1 MLGQAPRELRQ
12 GGVAPSV
19 GGLVSPDRTRIA
31 FVPALGSSDLGREIW
46 VIDSQ
51 GENPQKVLALGE
63 NEFFNGVHWSP
74 DGQTLAYIRVQRTP
88 RTPGASLTSLET
100 SDLKGASR
108 TVVVPVVV
116 PGPFPWLESFC
127 WLRTGGSSTRGRN
140 PRIRT
145 TLGKSA
151 SMVRRAR
158 PLVNQNASPGGRDL
172 TLRA

>member
-108 TVVVPVVV
+108 TVVVP
-116 PGPFPWLESFC
+116 GPFPWLESFC
-127 WLRTGGSSTRGRN
+127 WLRTGDRLLAAG
-140 PRIRT
+140 I
-145 TLGKSA
+145 LGFGQPLA
-151 SMVRRAR
+151 NQRRW
-158 PLVNQNASPGGRDL
+158 SGGH
-172 TLRA
+172 AHW